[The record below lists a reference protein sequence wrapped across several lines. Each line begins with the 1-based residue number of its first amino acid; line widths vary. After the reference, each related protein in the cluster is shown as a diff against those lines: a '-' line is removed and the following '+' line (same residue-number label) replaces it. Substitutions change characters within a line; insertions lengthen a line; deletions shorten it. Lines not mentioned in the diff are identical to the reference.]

1 MTADV
6 SAEAP
11 VENIDKIYLDA
22 FQQESGS
29 GGSRYPAVNQA
40 ISNKMFSGNLIWNYT
55 GHGSYRRLAE
65 EVVLDQDI
73 INTFNNAGKLPLFIT
88 ATCDVAPYDN
98 PLVSSIGENLLLREN
113 TGAIALMTTTRI
125 VFAFSNR
132 VMNENYLKTAFL
144 KKPDSIYRSL
154 GEAVR
159 QAKNATYKFLGDVV
173 NNRKF
178 TLLGDPALT
187 LAFPTYQVK
196 TTAING
202 QSLTATP
209 DTLKALSQYTISGIV
224 QDNAGNPLN
233 DFNGTIYPTIFDKSQ
248 TVTTLG
254 NDPTSMVVP
263 FQVQKSILFKGKAS
277 VTNGHFTFSFIVP
290 KDISY
295 QYGNGKISY
304 YADNSNK
311 DGNGFLS
318 NIIVGGS
325 GNGVAD
331 VRGPDIKAYLNDEKF
346 VSGGITNDRPLLLL
360 KLADSSGINVMGT
373 GIGHD
378 LVAVLD
384 NDQKNTF
391 VLNEFYESDMDN
403 YRKGTV
409 RFQLPSM
416 TPGLHSL
423 TIKAWDVAN
432 NSGQVILDFNVIA
445 ATDFT
450 LNHVLNYPN
459 PFTTHT
465 TFWFEHNRPGEE
477 LNVQVQIYTITGKL
491 VKSIRKTIFSPGNR
505 SSDVEWDGRD
515 DYGSKIGR
523 GVYIYRLRAQTA
535 DGKAA
540 EKLEKLFIL

>member
-1 MTADV
+1 M
-6 SAEAP
+6 
-11 VENIDKIYLDA
+11 
-22 FQQESGS
+22 
-29 GGSRYPAVNQA
+29 
-40 ISNKMFSGNLIWNYT
+40 
-55 GHGSYRRLAE
+55 
-65 EVVLDQDI
+65 
-73 INTFNNAGKLPLFIT
+73 
-88 ATCDVAPYDN
+88 VA
-98 PLVSSIGENLLLREN
+98 
-113 TGAIALMTTTRI
+113 
-125 VFAFSNR
+125 
-132 VMNENYLKTAFL
+132 
-144 KKPDSIYRSL
+144 
-154 GEAVR
+154 
-159 QAKNATYKFLGDVV
+159 
-173 NNRKF
+173 
-178 TLLGDPALT
+178 
-187 LAFPTYQVK
+187 
-196 TTAING
+196 
-202 QSLTATP
+202 
-209 DTLKALSQYTISGIV
+209 
-224 QDNAGNPLN
+224 
-233 DFNGTIYPTIFDKSQ
+233 
-248 TVTTLG
+248 
-254 NDPTSMVVP
+254 P